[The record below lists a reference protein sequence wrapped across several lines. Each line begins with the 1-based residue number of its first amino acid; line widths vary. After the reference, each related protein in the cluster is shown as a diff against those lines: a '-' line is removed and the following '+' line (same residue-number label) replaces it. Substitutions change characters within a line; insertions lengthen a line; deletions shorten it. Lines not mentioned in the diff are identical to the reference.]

1 VSAADDLIVSRHGEV
16 MGSRV
21 EDLLGLARMLDEG
34 KVSQDEYEVV
44 KAEILAA
51 PAEEWLEPI
60 ADGPETAE
68 SLEEAL
74 TDPVEDAA
82 EEDDTTSEPEFAAYL
97 EAWIGKARALPATYR
112 WGAGALVAVIL
123 GVLLFGG
130 GDSSP
135 VQAAGLP
142 PVETQAQVVAAA
154 GSLGILLEA
163 IDEAWND
170 AGAPPRIDGAF
181 ALTPEAGPLDSF
193 FYRFDDAAVLAGAYE
208 PGEGAVYALM
218 LRVGLMH
225 GSLGDLNSR
234 LCHLLHPFDQT
245 CLDSLIEE
253 GGISTA
259 TAAEFEGLE
268 HESAWSFDGNSWRL
282 TISGDVETIRVIA
295 PGQP

>member
-1 VSAADDLIVSRHGEV
+1 

-34 KVSQDEYEVV
+34 KVSQNEYEVV

-60 ADGPETAE
+60 VDAPETAE
-68 SLEEAL
+68 GLEEAL
-74 TDPVEDAA
+74 SGPVEDAA
-82 EEDDTTSEPEFAAYL
+82 DEDDTTSESEFAANF
-97 EAWIGKARALPATYR
+97 EAWIGKARALPASYR
-112 WGAGALVAVIL
+112 WGAGAFVAVIL

-130 GDSSP
+130 GDSPP

-142 PVETQAQVVAAA
+142 PVETQAEVVATE
-154 GSLGILLEA
+154 GSLGILLEDV
-163 IDEAWND
+163 DEAWND
-170 AGAPPRIDGAF
+170 AGAPPLIEGTL

-245 CLDSLIEE
+245 CLDSMIEK

-268 HESAWSFDGNSWRL
+268 HESAWSFGGNSWRL
-282 TISGDVETIRVIA
+282 TISRDVETIRVIA